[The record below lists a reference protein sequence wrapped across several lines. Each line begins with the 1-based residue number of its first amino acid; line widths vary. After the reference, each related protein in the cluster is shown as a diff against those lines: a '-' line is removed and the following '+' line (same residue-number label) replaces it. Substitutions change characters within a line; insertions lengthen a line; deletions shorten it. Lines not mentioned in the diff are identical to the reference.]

1 MTVFLRWLLLPI
13 IGLIALLFW
22 KGSPI
27 LIKSL
32 LLIFPLV
39 LIIAWFVHEGAFSS
53 GGGLTTIYS
62 VLAIISFLVCY
73 EIGLLIHRFYLI
85 KKGVTTNED
94 DILLLI
100 GLVIL
105 VIATIYFFISISK

>member
-13 IGLIALLFW
+13 IIVIGLLFW

-27 LIKSL
+27 LIKSA
-32 LLIFPLV
+32 LLILPLAV
-39 LIIAWFVHEGAFSS
+39 IIGWFVHEGGFTS
-53 GGGLTTIYS
+53 GGGLATIYGLLS
-62 VLAIISFLVCY
+62 ILAFLLCY
-73 EIGLLIHRFYLI
+73 EIGLFIHRFYLV
-85 KKGVTTNED
+85 KKGVATNED
-94 DILLLI
+94 DLFLVI